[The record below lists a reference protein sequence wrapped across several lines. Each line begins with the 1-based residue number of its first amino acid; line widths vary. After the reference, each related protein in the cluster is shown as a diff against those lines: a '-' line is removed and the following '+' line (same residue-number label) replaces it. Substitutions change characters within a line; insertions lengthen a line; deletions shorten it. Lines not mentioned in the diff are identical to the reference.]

1 MNLDAQKMVNALA
14 AQRNSALDSAAQL
27 AAMLESANEEI
38 AKLNAKVQELE
49 AKIAVQTE
57 NKTDEQAV

>member
-1 MNLDAQKMVNALA
+1 MNLDAQKMVNALS